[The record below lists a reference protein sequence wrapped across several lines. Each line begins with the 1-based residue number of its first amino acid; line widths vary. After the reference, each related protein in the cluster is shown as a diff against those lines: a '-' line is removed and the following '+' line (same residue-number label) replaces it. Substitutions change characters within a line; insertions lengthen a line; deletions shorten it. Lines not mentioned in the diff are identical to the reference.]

1 MAELHFVEDM
11 STEEQECLRHGDF
24 CGQRPEEG
32 KCLASFQ
39 SLFQKVSG
47 YLKGEEVRAR
57 AKEAAGPQV
66 TRYLETMDHG
76 PTTL

>member
-1 MAELHFVEDM
+1 M
-11 STEEQECLRHGDF
+11 
-24 CGQRPEEG
+24 
-32 KCLASFQ
+32 ASFQ

-47 YLKGEEVRAR
+47 CLRGDEVRAR

-66 TRYLETMDHG
+66 TRFLETVDHG